1 METLRIRAGKKALAH
16 IREKGLRAQ
25 DVRAVAGAAGGPKW
39 LVLAGLDRFVFGRF
53 LEGPR
58 RPVHLVGASIGA
70 WRFSAVCRENP
81 VEGTGRLLD
90 AYIHQQY
97 EGKPSAAQISREG
110 RRIQQKVLSD
120 GAVDNIL
127 SHPFFRFNLLSVRCR
142 GPAASESRVLQ
153 GAGMLAGFAAN
164 LASRRWL
171 RLFFTRTLFH
181 HPGDPPPFFTR
192 SDGIGVCRVPL
203 SEKNLAAALLASGS
217 IPILMNGQKDVPG
230 APAGI
235 YRDGGVIDYHM
246 AIPFDV
252 EDGLVL
258 FPHYMDRTIPGWF
271 DKKRKG
277 RKPDPAFSDRVVR
290 VAPSPAFV
298 EALPGKKIPDRDD
311 FKIYF
316 GRDTD
321 RFSAWKQVA
330 EKSERLAEVFAEAVE
345 SGRIRDLVQPLSA

>member
-1 METLRIRAGKKALAH
+1 LETIRIRAGKKDLSLM
-16 IREKGLRAQ
+16 RDRGLRAQ
-25 DVRAVAGAAGGPKW
+25 DVCAVAGAAGGPKW
-39 LVLAGLDRFVFGRF
+39 LVLAGMDRFVFGRF

-81 VEGTGRLLD
+81 VEGTDRLLE

-97 EGKPSAAQISREG
+97 QGKPSAEQISREG
-110 RRIQQKVLSD
+110 RRIQRRVLSN
-120 GAVDNIL
+120 GASERVL
-127 SHPFFRFNLLSVRCR
+127 THPFLRLNLLSVRCR
-142 GPAASESRVLQ
+142 GPAASENRAVQ
-153 GAGMLAGFAAN
+153 AAGMLAGYAAN
-164 LASRRWL
+164 FASRRLL

-181 HPGDPPPFFTR
+181 HPTDPPPFFTR
-192 SDGIGVCRVPL
+192 SDGIGVRRVPL

-217 IPILMNGQKDVPG
+217 IPILMNGQRDISG

-252 EDGLVL
+252 ADGLVL

-271 DKKRKG
+271 DKKRTG
-277 RKPDPAFSDRVVR
+277 RKPDSEFFDRVIR
-290 VAPSPAFV
+290 VAPSAAFV
-298 EALPGKKIPDRDD
+298 ETLPGKKIPDRND

-316 GRDTD
+316 GRDAE

-330 EKSERLAEVFAEAVE
+330 QKSEALAEDFMEAVE
-345 SGRIRDLVQPLSA
+345 SGRIKEMVAPLDR